1 MRLLLAG
8 LGMAVTLSSPLL
20 AQEALEIL
28 DNKGPKPGTDSVS
41 LIIGHQMGTQL
52 AQNGLT
58 PEDINKDDLL
68 QGIVLALEGKEM
80 GLSQEEVK
88 AALTTFSQKM
98 KTRFDA
104 KSKVKLEEANK
115 FLEDNKKKDGVQVTE
130 SGLQYKVIK
139 AGEGATPTAE
149 NQVTVHYEGKLTNGQ
164 IFDSSRKRGE
174 PASFPVNGV
183 IPGWTEALQRM
194 KVGDVW
200 MLFIP
205 PNLAYGERGSPGG
218 IGPNEALIFE
228 VELLEVVGK

>member
-1 MRLLLAG
+1 MRLLLFVFCVAT
-8 LGMAVTLSSPLL
+8 TLSSCLL
-20 AQEALEIL
+20 AQETLEIL

-41 LIIGHQMGTQL
+41 LIIGHQMGSQL
-52 AQNGLT
+52 VQGGLT
-58 PEDINKDDLL
+58 TEDIVKDDFL
-68 QGIVLALEGKEM
+68 QGVVLALEGKEL
-80 GLSQEEVK
+80 GLTQEEVK
-88 AALTTFSQKM
+88 AALTAFSEKM
-98 KTRFDA
+98 KARFDVKA
-104 KSKVKLEEANK
+104 KEKLEEANK
-115 FLEDNKKKDGVQVTE
+115 FLEENKKKDGVQVTE

-139 AGEGATPTAE
+139 SGEGATPTAE
-149 NQVTVHYEGKLTNGQ
+149 NHVSVHYEGKLTNGK
-164 IFDSSRKRGE
+164 IFDSSRQRGQ

-194 KVGDVW
+194 KVGDIW